1 MVLAMAETSG
11 GLVVL
16 LEDMGSSLDV
26 IRGSLTA
33 GG

>member
-1 MVLAMAETSG
+1 MVLAMAGTSG
-11 GLVVL
+11 GLVL
-16 LEDMGSSLDV
+16 LPEDMGSSLNV